1 MTQLIIFI
9 VLAVSCIF
17 LFRHALEEDYM
28 VLGVFSFLGM
38 VIGII
43 GGVFTAIEKDI
54 TAEWVEQ
61 PVSVVRTPRM
71 VIVDDGKKTW
81 EFTSYEDVVSIND
94 STVFLF
100 EHTTNVFG
108 VERIERIKY
117 TNE

>member
-17 LFRHALEEDYM
+17 LLRHALDEDYSA
-28 VLGVFSFLGM
+28 LGVFSFLG
-38 VIGII
+38 III
-43 GGVFTAIEKDI
+43 GVLGTVVTAIEKDV

-71 VIVDDGKKTW
+71 VIVDDGNKTW

-94 STVFLF
+94 STKFLF

-108 VERIERIKY
+108 VECIERIKY
-117 TNE
+117 INQ